1 MANRDKLAQVPDLD
15 MSTRLLPTP
24 SYAPRPVRDDH
35 GRFQTGNIGG
45 PGRPRGSRN
54 KLNDDFIA
62 AIYEDWTNH
71 GPAVLARVR
80 KTNPTAYL
88 RIVAALC
95 PVRLDV
101 ETHQQLGEKTEE
113 ELLEDI
119 VRDLDKLGV
128 LPMIAARYEQS
139 CLTLGPQSDERR
151 QLPGRTENR
160 RKLAAESSKEQ
171 DKGSP

>member
-1 MANRDKLAQVPDLD
+1 MPA
-15 MSTRLLPTP
+15 TR
-24 SYAPRPVRDDH
+24 H
-35 GRFQTGNIGG
+35 GS
-45 PGRPRGSRN
+45 RPRSNGGGATKPEAQSC
-54 KLNDDFIA
+54 
-62 AIYEDWTNH
+62 
-71 GPAVLARVR
+71 VLARVR

-128 LPMIAARYEQS
+128 LPMIAAKYEQS
-139 CLTLGPQSDERR
+139 CITLGPQSNQRR
-151 QLPGRTENR
+151 QLPGVTVDVHPAPSSRITEIDR
-160 RKLAAESSKEQ
+160 
-171 DKGSP
+171 